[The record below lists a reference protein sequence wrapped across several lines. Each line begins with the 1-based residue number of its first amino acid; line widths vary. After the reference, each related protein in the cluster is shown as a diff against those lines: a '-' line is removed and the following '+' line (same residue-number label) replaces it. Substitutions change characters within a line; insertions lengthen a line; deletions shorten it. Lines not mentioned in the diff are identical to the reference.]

1 MPINPCTE
9 QVNLSVKSIV
19 SIIFAY
25 QVLIWYNKKTEGDF
39 MQIVNDIKPVTY
51 LKSRTADVLKYI
63 NETHRPMI
71 ITQNGEAKAVIQD
84 PKSYED
90 MKNALAIMKLLS
102 FSEEDIRRGNFHSEE
117 EVFDSVEALLNK

>member
-1 MPINPCTE
+1 
-9 QVNLSVKSIV
+9 
-19 SIIFAY
+19 
-25 QVLIWYNKKTEGDF
+25 

-51 LKSRTADVLKYI
+51 LKSRAADVLKYI

-102 FSEEDIRRGNFHSEE
+102 FAEEDIRNENLHNEE
-117 EVFDSVEALLNK
+117 DVFSSVEELLSK

>member
-1 MPINPCTE
+1 MH
-9 QVNLSVKSIV
+9 
-19 SIIFAY
+19 
-25 QVLIWYNKKTEGDF
+25 
-39 MQIVNDIKPVTY
+39 IVNDIKPVTY
-51 LKSRTADVLKYI
+51 LKSKTADVLKYI

-102 FSEEDIRRGNFHSEE
+102 FAEEDTRNGNLHSEEDVFNAVEE
-117 EVFDSVEALLNK
+117 LLENE